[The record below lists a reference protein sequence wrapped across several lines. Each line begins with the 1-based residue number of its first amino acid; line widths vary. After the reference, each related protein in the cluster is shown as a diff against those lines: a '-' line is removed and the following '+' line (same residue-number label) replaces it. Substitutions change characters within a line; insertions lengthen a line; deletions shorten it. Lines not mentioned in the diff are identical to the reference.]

1 MRAVRLGTGSRFY
14 AGVVGGIDTD
24 ACSRLLYSKRLRDRS
39 RVEEEE
45 EEEEGAWRVPRS
57 LELMSRSVALV
68 VMPHSATS
76 RASGDDTS
84 TIVSWNSGV

>member
-1 MRAVRLGTGSRFY
+1 VVR
-14 AGVVGGIDTD
+14 GIDTD
-24 ACSRLLYSKRLRDRS
+24 TCSRLLYSKRLRDRS
-39 RVEEEE
+39 RIEDE

-68 VMPHSATS
+68 VIPHSATS

>member
-1 MRAVRLGTGSRFY
+1 VVR
-14 AGVVGGIDTD
+14 GIDTD
-24 ACSRLLYSKRLRDRS
+24 ARSRLLYSTRLRDRS
-39 RVEEEE
+39 RIEE